1 MSMLNSQ
8 LILNQSIV
16 DDEWTFVP
24 LPSGHEEIKKQA
36 GKVVL
41 FKLTG
46 ESLPSELQ
54 INETVIPQT
63 GKIIL
68 PLSVYLK
75 NRDALQHRAKNN
87 EIALWIATHETL
99 DPLISAEKDI
109 NIFPLIAVFVERFQD
124 GRIFTLG
131 NLLRTRHQFKN
142 TLRAFGDVLQDQL
155 FYLKRS
161 GFDSYLI
168 KEGKDPN
175 EALKALQSF
184 SDPYQGA
191 VDIKEPVWKRKVRS

>member
-1 MSMLNSQ
+1 MSMINSQ

-16 DDEWTFVP
+16 DDEWTFIA

>member
-1 MSMLNSQ
+1 MLNSQ
-8 LILNQSIV
+8 LILNQSII
-16 DDEWTFVP
+16 DDEWTFVA
-24 LPSGHEEIKKQA
+24 LPSANEEVKKQA

-54 INETVIPQT
+54 INETVIPQN

-75 NRDALQHRAKNN
+75 NHEALQTRLQNN
-87 EIALWIATHETL
+87 EIALWLATHETL
-99 DPLISAEKDI
+99 DLLLTLEKNI
-109 NIFPLIAVFVERFQD
+109 NVFPLIAVFVERFQD
-124 GRIFTLG
+124 GRIFSLG
-131 NLLRTRHQFKN
+131 NLLRTRYQFKN
-142 TLRAFGDVLQDQL
+142 TLRAFGDVLQDQM

-168 KEGKDPN
+168 KTGKDVH

>member
-1 MSMLNSQ
+1 MLNSQ
-8 LILNQSIV
+8 LILNQSISP
-16 DDEWTFVP
+16 DEWSFVP
-24 LPSGHEEIKKQA
+24 LPSGNEEVKKQA

-46 ESLPSELQ
+46 ESLPTELQ
-54 INETVIPQT
+54 IDETVIPQA
-63 GKIIL
+63 GKIIV

-75 NRDALQHRAKNN
+75 NRDALQTRLKNN
-87 EIALWIATHETL
+87 DIALWLATHETL
-99 DPLISAEKDI
+99 DALLVSEKDI
-109 NIFPLIAVFVERFQD
+109 NVFPLIAVFVERFQD

-131 NLLRTRHQFKN
+131 NLLRTRYQFKN

-168 KEGKDPN
+168 KTGKDVH

-184 SDPYQGA
+184 SNPYQGA
-191 VDIKEPVWKRKVRS
+191 VDITEPVWKRKVR

>member
-1 MSMLNSQ
+1 MLNSQ
-8 LILNQSIV
+8 LILNQSMSL
-16 DDEWTFVP
+16 DEWTFVP
-24 LPSGHEEIKKQA
+24 LPSGNEDVKKQA

-46 ESLPSELQ
+46 ESLPTELQ
-54 INETVIPQT
+54 IDETVIPQT
-63 GKIIL
+63 GKIIV

-75 NRDALQHRAKNN
+75 NRDALQARLKNN

-99 DPLISAEKDI
+99 DALLVSEKDI
-109 NIFPLIAVFVERFQD
+109 NVFPLIAVFVERFQD

-131 NLLRTRHQFKN
+131 NLLRTRYQFKN

-168 KEGKDPN
+168 KTGKDVH

-191 VDIKEPVWKRKVRS
+191 VDISEPVWKRKVR

>member
-1 MSMLNSQ
+1 MLNSQ

-191 VDIKEPVWKRKVRS
+191 VDIKEPVWKRQVRS

>member
-1 MSMLNSQ
+1 MSMPNSQ
-8 LILNQSIV
+8 LILNENII
-16 DDEWTFVP
+16 DDEWTLVA
-24 LPSGHEEIKKQA
+24 LPSGNEEVKKQA

-54 INETVIPQT
+54 IKETVIPQND
-63 GKIIL
+63 KIIL

-75 NRDALQHRAKNN
+75 NRDALQTRLKDN
-87 EIALWIATHETL
+87 EIALWLATHETL
-99 DPLISAEKDI
+99 NPLLTLEKDI
-109 NIFPLIAVFVERFQD
+109 NVFPLIAIFVERFQD
-124 GRIFTLG
+124 GRIFSLG
-131 NLLRTRHQFKN
+131 NLLRIRYQFKN
-142 TLRAFGDVLQDQL
+142 TLRAIGDVLQDQL

-168 KEGKDPN
+168 KTGKDVH

>member
-1 MSMLNSQ
+1 MLNSQ
-8 LILNQSIV
+8 LILNQSISP
-16 DDEWTFVP
+16 DEWSFVP
-24 LPSGHEEIKKQA
+24 LPSGNEEVKKQA

-46 ESLPSELQ
+46 ESLPTELQ
-54 INETVIPQT
+54 IDETVIPQA
-63 GKIIL
+63 GKIIV

-75 NRDALQHRAKNN
+75 NRDALQTRLKNN
-87 EIALWIATHETL
+87 EIALWLATHETL
-99 DPLISAEKDI
+99 DALLVSEKDI
-109 NIFPLIAVFVERFQD
+109 NVFPLIAVFVERFQD

-131 NLLRTRHQFKN
+131 NLLRTRYQFKN

-168 KEGKDPN
+168 KPGKDVH

-184 SDPYQGA
+184 SNPYQGA
-191 VDIKEPVWKRKVRS
+191 VDITEPVWKRKVR

>member
-1 MSMLNSQ
+1 MLNSQ
-8 LILNQSIV
+8 LILNQSII
-16 DDEWTFVP
+16 DDECTFVA
-24 LPSGHEEIKKQA
+24 LPSGNEEIKKQA

-46 ESLPSELQ
+46 ESQPSELQ
-54 INETVIPQT
+54 INETIIPQN

-75 NRDALQHRAKNN
+75 NREALQTRVQNK
-87 EIALWIATHETL
+87 EIALWLATHETL
-99 DPLISAEKDI
+99 DTLITIEKDI
-109 NIFPLIAVFVERFQD
+109 NVFPLIAVFVERFQD
-124 GRIFTLG
+124 GRIFSLG
-131 NLLRTRHQFKN
+131 NLLRTRYQFKN

-168 KEGKDPN
+168 KSGKDVH

-191 VDIKEPVWKRKVRS
+191 VDIKEPVWKRKIRS

>member
-1 MSMLNSQ
+1 MLNSQ
-8 LILNQSIV
+8 LILNQSISP
-16 DDEWTFVP
+16 DEWSFVP
-24 LPSGHEEIKKQA
+24 LPSGNEEVKKQA

-46 ESLPSELQ
+46 ESLPTELQ
-54 INETVIPQT
+54 IDETVIPQT
-63 GKIIL
+63 GKIIV

-75 NRDALQHRAKNN
+75 NRDALQARLKNN
-87 EIALWIATHETL
+87 EIALWLATHETL
-99 DPLISAEKDI
+99 DVLLASEKDI
-109 NIFPLIAVFVERFQD
+109 NVFPLIAVFVERFQD

-131 NLLRTRHQFKN
+131 NLLRTRYQFKN

-168 KEGKDPN
+168 KPGKDVH

-184 SDPYQGA
+184 SNPYQGA
-191 VDIKEPVWKRKVRS
+191 VDITEPVWKRKAR

>member
-1 MSMLNSQ
+1 MLNSQ
-8 LILNQSIV
+8 LILNQSIGL
-16 DDEWTFVP
+16 DEWLFVP
-24 LPSGHEEIKKQA
+24 LPSGNEEVKKQA

-46 ESLPSELQ
+46 ESLPTELQ
-54 INETVIPQT
+54 IDETVIPQA

-75 NRDALQHRAKNN
+75 HRDALQARLKNN

-99 DPLISAEKDI
+99 DALLVSEKDI
-109 NIFPLIAVFVERFQD
+109 NVFPLIAVFVERFQD

-131 NLLRTRHQFKN
+131 NLLRTRYQFKN

-168 KEGKDPN
+168 KAGKDVH

-191 VDIKEPVWKRKVRS
+191 VDIVEPVWKRKVR

>member
-1 MSMLNSQ
+1 MLNSQ
-8 LILNQSIV
+8 LILNQSISP
-16 DDEWTFVP
+16 DEWSFVP
-24 LPSGHEEIKKQA
+24 LPSGNEEVKKQA

-46 ESLPSELQ
+46 ESLPTELQ
-54 INETVIPQT
+54 IDETVIPQA
-63 GKIIL
+63 GKIIV

-75 NRDALQHRAKNN
+75 NRDALQTRLKNN
-87 EIALWIATHETL
+87 EIALWLATHETL
-99 DPLISAEKDI
+99 DALLVSEKDI
-109 NIFPLIAVFVERFQD
+109 NVFPLIAVFVERFQD

-131 NLLRTRHQFKN
+131 NLLRTRYQFKN

-168 KEGKDPN
+168 KTGKDVH

-191 VDIKEPVWKRKVRS
+191 VDITEPVWKRKAR

>member
-1 MSMLNSQ
+1 MINSQ

-16 DDEWTFVP
+16 DDEWTFVA

>member
-1 MSMLNSQ
+1 MPNSQ

-16 DDEWTFVP
+16 DDDWTFVS
-24 LPSGHEEIKKQA
+24 LPSGNEEVKKQA

-46 ESLPSELQ
+46 ESLPSESQ
-54 INETVIPQT
+54 IAETVIPQN

-75 NRDALQHRAKNN
+75 NREALQTRLKNN
-87 EIALWIATHETL
+87 EIALWLATHETL
-99 DPLISAEKDI
+99 DLIFTVEKDI
-109 NIFPLIAVFVERFQD
+109 NVFPLIAVFVERFQD
-124 GRIFTLG
+124 GRIFSLG
-131 NLLRTRHQFKN
+131 HLLRTRYQFKN
-142 TLRAFGDVLQDQL
+142 TLRAFGDVMQDQL

-161 GFDSYLI
+161 GYDSYLI
-168 KEGKDPN
+168 KTGKDVH
-175 EALKALQSF
+175 EALKALQTF

-191 VDIKEPVWKRKVRS
+191 VDIKEPVWKRKARS

>member
-1 MSMLNSQ
+1 MLNSQ
-8 LILNQSIV
+8 LILNQSMSL
-16 DDEWTFVP
+16 DEWTFVP
-24 LPSGHEEIKKQA
+24 LPSGNEEVKKQA

-46 ESLPSELQ
+46 ESLPTELQ
-54 INETVIPQT
+54 IDETVIPQT
-63 GKIIL
+63 GKIIV

-75 NRDALQHRAKNN
+75 NRDALQARLKNN

-99 DPLISAEKDI
+99 DALLVSEKDI
-109 NIFPLIAVFVERFQD
+109 NVFPLIAVFVERFQD

-131 NLLRTRHQFKN
+131 NLLRTRYQFKN

-168 KEGKDPN
+168 KTGKDVH

-184 SDPYQGA
+184 SNPYQGA
-191 VDIKEPVWKRKVRS
+191 VDITEPVWKRKVR

>member
-1 MSMLNSQ
+1 MLNSQ
-8 LILNQSIV
+8 LILNQSISL
-16 DDEWTFVP
+16 DEWTFVS
-24 LPSGHEEIKKQA
+24 LPSGNEEVKKQA

-46 ESLPSELQ
+46 ESLPTELQ
-54 INETVIPQT
+54 IDETVIPQA
-63 GKIIL
+63 GKIIV

-75 NRDALQHRAKNN
+75 NRDALQTRLKNN
-87 EIALWIATHETL
+87 EIALWLATHETL
-99 DPLISAEKDI
+99 DALLVSEKDI
-109 NIFPLIAVFVERFQD
+109 NVFPLIAVFVERFQD

-131 NLLRTRHQFKN
+131 NLLRTRYQFKN

-168 KEGKDPN
+168 KTGKDVH

-184 SDPYQGA
+184 SNPYQGA
-191 VDIKEPVWKRKVRS
+191 VDITEPVWKRKVR

>member
-1 MSMLNSQ
+1 MLNSQ
-8 LILNQSIV
+8 LILNQSII
-16 DDEWTFVP
+16 DDEWTFVA
-24 LPSGHEEIKKQA
+24 LPNGNEEVKKQA

-46 ESLPSELQ
+46 ESAPSELQ
-54 INETVIPQT
+54 INETVIPQN

-75 NRDALQHRAKNN
+75 NREALETRLKNN
-87 EIALWIATHETL
+87 EIALWLATHETL
-99 DPLISAEKDI
+99 DEFITIEKDI
-109 NIFPLIAVFVERFQD
+109 NVFPLIAVFVERFQD
-124 GRIFTLG
+124 GRIFSLG
-131 NLLRTRHQFKN
+131 NLLRTRYQFKN

-168 KEGKDPN
+168 KTGKDVH

>member
-1 MSMLNSQ
+1 MLNSQ
-8 LILNQSIV
+8 LILNQSISP
-16 DDEWTFVP
+16 DEWSFVP
-24 LPSGHEEIKKQA
+24 LPSGNEEVKKQA

-46 ESLPSELQ
+46 ESLPTELQ
-54 INETVIPQT
+54 IDETVIPQA
-63 GKIIL
+63 GKIIV

-75 NRDALQHRAKNN
+75 NRDALQTRLKNN
-87 EIALWIATHETL
+87 EIALWLATH
-99 DPLISAEKDI
+99 EKDI
-109 NIFPLIAVFVERFQD
+109 NVFPLIAVFVERFQD

-131 NLLRTRHQFKN
+131 NLLRTRYQFKN

-168 KEGKDPN
+168 KPGKDVH

-184 SDPYQGA
+184 SNPYQGA
-191 VDIKEPVWKRKVRS
+191 VDITEPVWKRKAR

>member
-1 MSMLNSQ
+1 MLNSQ
-8 LILNQSIV
+8 LILNQSISP
-16 DDEWTFVP
+16 DEWSIVP
-24 LPSGHEEIKKQA
+24 LPSGNEEVKKQA

-46 ESLPSELQ
+46 ESLPTELQ
-54 INETVIPQT
+54 IDETVIPQA
-63 GKIIL
+63 GKIIV

-75 NRDALQHRAKNN
+75 NRDALQTRLKNN
-87 EIALWIATHETL
+87 EIALWLATHETL
-99 DPLISAEKDI
+99 DALLVSEKDI
-109 NIFPLIAVFVERFQD
+109 NVFPLIAVFVERFQD

-131 NLLRTRHQFKN
+131 NLLRTRYQFKN

-168 KEGKDPN
+168 KTGKDVH

-191 VDIKEPVWKRKVRS
+191 VDITEPVWKRKVR

>member
-1 MSMLNSQ
+1 MFMPNSQ

-16 DDEWTFVP
+16 DDTWTLIN
-24 LPSGHEEIKKQA
+24 LPASNEEVKKQA

-46 ESLPSELQ
+46 ESLPTELQ
-54 INETVIPQT
+54 INETIIPQT

-75 NRDALQHRAKNN
+75 NRDVLQTRVQNK
-87 EIALWIATHETL
+87 EIALWLATHETL
-99 DPLISAEKDI
+99 DSLIALEKDM
-109 NIFPLIAVFVERFQD
+109 NVFPLIAVFVERFQD
-124 GRIFTLG
+124 GRIFTIG
-131 NLLRTRHQFKN
+131 NLIRTRYQFKN

-168 KEGKDPN
+168 KSGKDVH
-175 EALKALQSF
+175 EALKALKSF

>member
-1 MSMLNSQ
+1 MLNSQ
-8 LILNQSIV
+8 LILNQSISL
-16 DDEWTFVP
+16 DEWSFVP
-24 LPSGHEEIKKQA
+24 LPSGNEEVKKQA

-46 ESLPSELQ
+46 ESLPTELQ
-54 INETVIPQT
+54 IEETVIPQA
-63 GKIIL
+63 GKIIV

-75 NRDALQHRAKNN
+75 NRDALQARLKNN
-87 EIALWIATHETL
+87 EIALWLATHETL
-99 DPLISAEKDI
+99 DVLLASEKDI
-109 NIFPLIAVFVERFQD
+109 NVFPLIAVFVERFQD

-131 NLLRTRHQFKN
+131 NLLRTRYQFKN

-168 KEGKDPN
+168 KAGKN
-175 EALKALQSF
+175 VHEALKALQSF

-191 VDIKEPVWKRKVRS
+191 VDITEPVWKRKAR

>member
-1 MSMLNSQ
+1 MLNSQ
-8 LILNQSIV
+8 LILNQSISP
-16 DDEWTFVP
+16 DEWSFVP
-24 LPSGHEEIKKQA
+24 LPSGNEEVKKQA

-46 ESLPSELQ
+46 ESLPTELQ
-54 INETVIPQT
+54 IDETVIPQA
-63 GKIIL
+63 GKIIV

-75 NRDALQHRAKNN
+75 NRDALQTRLQNN
-87 EIALWIATHETL
+87 EIALWLATHETL
-99 DPLISAEKDI
+99 DALLASEKDI
-109 NIFPLIAVFVERFQD
+109 NVFPLIAVFVERFQD

-131 NLLRTRHQFKN
+131 NLLRTRYQFKN

-168 KEGKDPN
+168 KAGKDVH

-191 VDIKEPVWKRKVRS
+191 VDITEPVWKRKVR

>member
-1 MSMLNSQ
+1 MLNSQ
-8 LILNQSIV
+8 LILNQSISL
-16 DDEWTFVP
+16 DEWSFVP
-24 LPSGHEEIKKQA
+24 LPSGNEEVKKQA

-46 ESLPSELQ
+46 ESLPTELQ
-54 INETVIPQT
+54 IEETVIPQA
-63 GKIIL
+63 GKIIV

-75 NRDALQHRAKNN
+75 NRDALQTRLQNN
-87 EIALWIATHETL
+87 EIALWLATHETL
-99 DPLISAEKDI
+99 DALLASEKDI
-109 NIFPLIAVFVERFQD
+109 NVFPLIAVFVERFQD

-168 KEGKDPN
+168 KAGKDVH

-191 VDIKEPVWKRKVRS
+191 VDITEPVWKRKVR

>member
-1 MSMLNSQ
+1 MLNSQ
-8 LILNQSIV
+8 LILNQSII
-16 DDEWTFVP
+16 DDEWTFVA
-24 LPSGHEEIKKQA
+24 LPNGNEEVKKQA

-46 ESLPSELQ
+46 ESPPSELQ
-54 INETVIPQT
+54 INETVIPQN

-75 NRDALQHRAKNN
+75 NREALQSRLKNN
-87 EIALWIATHETL
+87 EIALWLATHETL
-99 DPLISAEKDI
+99 DVLISIEKDI
-109 NIFPLIAVFVERFQD
+109 NVFPLIAVFVERFQD
-124 GRIFTLG
+124 GRIFSLG
-131 NLLRTRHQFKN
+131 NLLRTRYQFKN
-142 TLRAFGDVLQDQL
+142 ILRAFGDVLQDQL

-168 KEGKDPN
+168 KTGKDVH

>member
-1 MSMLNSQ
+1 MLNSQ
-8 LILNQSIV
+8 LILNQSII
-16 DDEWTFVP
+16 DDEWTFVA
-24 LPSGHEEIKKQA
+24 LPSENEEIKKQA

-46 ESLPSELQ
+46 ESSPSELQ
-54 INETVIPQT
+54 INETVIPQNS
-63 GKIIL
+63 KIIL

-75 NRDALQHRAKNN
+75 NREALKTRLKNN
-87 EIALWIATHETL
+87 EIALWLATHETL
-99 DPLISAEKDI
+99 HALITIEKDI
-109 NIFPLIAVFVERFQD
+109 NIFPLIAIFVERFQD
-124 GRIFTLG
+124 GRIFSLG
-131 NLLRTRHQFKN
+131 NLLRTRYQFKN

-168 KEGKDPN
+168 KTGKDVH

-191 VDIKEPVWKRKVRS
+191 VDIKEPVWKRRVRS

>member
-1 MSMLNSQ
+1 MLNSQ
-8 LILNQSIV
+8 LILNQSISP
-16 DDEWTFVP
+16 DEWTFVP
-24 LPSGHEEIKKQA
+24 LPSGNEEVKKQA

-46 ESLPSELQ
+46 EWLPTELQ
-54 INETVIPQT
+54 IDETVITQA

-75 NRDALQHRAKNN
+75 NRDALQARLKNN
-87 EIALWIATHETL
+87 EIALWLATHETL
-99 DPLISAEKDI
+99 DALLVSEKDI
-109 NIFPLIAVFVERFQD
+109 NVFPLIAVFVERFQD

-131 NLLRTRHQFKN
+131 NLLRTRYQFKN

-168 KEGKDPN
+168 KTGKDVH

-191 VDIKEPVWKRKVRS
+191 VDIKEPVWKRKVR

>member
-1 MSMLNSQ
+1 MLNSQ

-16 DDEWTFVP
+16 DDEWTFVA
-24 LPSGHEEIKKQA
+24 LPSANEEVKKQA

-54 INETVIPQT
+54 INETIIPQN

-75 NRDALQHRAKNN
+75 NREALQTRIQNN
-87 EIALWIATHETL
+87 EIALWLATHETL
-99 DPLISAEKDI
+99 DALITIEKDI
-109 NIFPLIAVFVERFQD
+109 NVFPLIAVFVERFQD
-124 GRIFTLG
+124 GRIFSLG
-131 NLLRTRHQFKN
+131 NLLRTRYQFKN

-168 KEGKDPN
+168 KTGKDVH

-191 VDIKEPVWKRKVRS
+191 VDIKEPVWKRKIRS

>member
-1 MSMLNSQ
+1 MLNSQ

-16 DDEWTFVP
+16 DDEWKFVA
-24 LPSGHEEIKKQA
+24 LPSANEEVKKQA

-54 INETVIPQT
+54 INETVIPQN

-75 NRDALQHRAKNN
+75 NHEALQTRLQNN
-87 EIALWIATHETL
+87 EIALWLATHETL
-99 DPLISAEKDI
+99 DLLLTLEKNI

-124 GRIFTLG
+124 GRIFSLG
-131 NLLRTRHQFKN
+131 NLLRTRYQFKN
-142 TLRAFGDVLQDQL
+142 TLRAFGDVLQDQM

-168 KEGKDPN
+168 KTGKDVH

>member
-1 MSMLNSQ
+1 MLNSQ
-8 LILNQSIV
+8 LILNQSISQ
-16 DDEWTFVP
+16 DEWTFVP
-24 LPSGHEEIKKQA
+24 LPSGNEEVKKQA

-46 ESLPSELQ
+46 ESLPTELQ
-54 INETVIPQT
+54 IDETVIPQA
-63 GKIIL
+63 GKIIV

-75 NRDALQHRAKNN
+75 NRDALQTRLKNN

-99 DPLISAEKDI
+99 DTLLVSEKDI
-109 NIFPLIAVFVERFQD
+109 NVFPLIAVFVERFQD

-131 NLLRTRHQFKN
+131 NLLRTRYQFKN

-168 KEGKDPN
+168 KAGKDVH

-184 SDPYQGA
+184 SNPYQGA
-191 VDIKEPVWKRKVRS
+191 VDITEPVWKRKAR

>member
-1 MSMLNSQ
+1 MLNSQ
-8 LILNQSIV
+8 LILNQSISL
-16 DDEWTFVP
+16 DEWTFVP
-24 LPSGHEEIKKQA
+24 LPSGNEEVKKQA
-36 GKVVL
+36 GKEGL

-46 ESLPSELQ
+46 ESLPTELQ
-54 INETVIPQT
+54 IDETVIPQA

-75 NRDALQHRAKNN
+75 NRDALQTRLKNN
-87 EIALWIATHETL
+87 EIALWLATHETL
-99 DPLISAEKDI
+99 DALLVSEKDI
-109 NIFPLIAVFVERFQD
+109 NVFPLIAVFVERFQD

-131 NLLRTRHQFKN
+131 NLLRTRYQFKN

-168 KEGKDPN
+168 KTGKDVH

-191 VDIKEPVWKRKVRS
+191 VDIKEPVWKRKVR

>member
-1 MSMLNSQ
+1 MLNSQ
-8 LILNQSIV
+8 LILNQTISP
-16 DDEWTFVP
+16 DEWTFVP
-24 LPSGHEEIKKQA
+24 LPSGNEEVKKQA

-46 ESLPSELQ
+46 ESLPTELQ
-54 INETVIPQT
+54 IDEAVIPQT
-63 GKIIL
+63 GKIIV

-75 NRDALQHRAKNN
+75 NRDALQTRLKNN

-99 DPLISAEKDI
+99 DALLVSEKDI
-109 NIFPLIAVFVERFQD
+109 NVFPLIAVFVERFQD

-131 NLLRTRHQFKN
+131 NLLRTRYQFKN

-168 KEGKDPN
+168 KTGKDVH

-184 SDPYQGA
+184 SNPYQGA
-191 VDIKEPVWKRKVRS
+191 VDITEPVWKRKVR

>member
-1 MSMLNSQ
+1 MHNSQ
-8 LILNQSIV
+8 LILNQSII
-16 DDEWTFVP
+16 DDEWTFVT

-75 NRDALQHRAKNN
+75 NRDLLQDRVKNN

-99 DPLISAEKDI
+99 DPLISSEKDI
-109 NIFPLIAVFVERFQD
+109 NAFPLIAVFVERFQD

-161 GFDSYLI
+161 GFNSYLI
-168 KEGKDPN
+168 KTGKDVH

>member
-1 MSMLNSQ
+1 MLNSQ
-8 LILNQSIV
+8 LILNQSII
-16 DDEWTFVP
+16 DDEWTFVA
-24 LPSGHEEIKKQA
+24 LPSSNEEIKKQA

-46 ESLPSELQ
+46 ESPPSELQ
-54 INETVIPQT
+54 INETVIPQN

-75 NRDALQHRAKNN
+75 NREALQTRLKNN
-87 EIALWIATHETL
+87 EIALWLATHETL
-99 DPLISAEKDI
+99 DALITIEKDI
-109 NIFPLIAVFVERFQD
+109 NVFPLIAVFVERFQD
-124 GRIFTLG
+124 GRIFSLG
-131 NLLRTRHQFKN
+131 NLLRTRYQFKN

-168 KEGKDPN
+168 KTGKDVH

>member
-1 MSMLNSQ
+1 MLNSQ

-16 DDEWTFVP
+16 DDEWTFIA

-75 NRDALQHRAKNN
+75 NRDALQDRAKNN

-191 VDIKEPVWKRKVRS
+191 VDIKEPVWKRKVRL

>member
-1 MSMLNSQ
+1 MLNSQ

-16 DDEWTFVP
+16 DDEWTFVA

-68 PLSVYLK
+68 PLSVYLR

>member
-8 LILNQSIV
+8 LILNQSISP
-16 DDEWTFVP
+16 DEWSFVP
-24 LPSGHEEIKKQA
+24 LPSGNEEVKKQA

-46 ESLPSELQ
+46 ESLPTELQ
-54 INETVIPQT
+54 IDETVIPQA
-63 GKIIL
+63 GKIIV

-75 NRDALQHRAKNN
+75 NRDALQTRLKNN
-87 EIALWIATHETL
+87 EIALWLATHETL
-99 DPLISAEKDI
+99 DALLVSEKDI
-109 NIFPLIAVFVERFQD
+109 NVFPLIAVFVERFQD

-131 NLLRTRHQFKN
+131 NLLRTRYQFKN

-168 KEGKDPN
+168 KPGKDVH

-184 SDPYQGA
+184 SNPYQGA
-191 VDIKEPVWKRKVRS
+191 VDITEPVWKRKAR

>member
-1 MSMLNSQ
+1 MLNSQ

-16 DDEWTFVP
+16 DDEWTFIA

-75 NRDALQHRAKNN
+75 NRDALQDRAKNN

>member
-1 MSMLNSQ
+1 MLNSQ

>member
-8 LILNQSIV
+8 LIHKQSISL
-16 DDEWTFVP
+16 DEWTFVP
-24 LPSGHEEIKKQA
+24 LPSGNEEVKKQA

-46 ESLPSELQ
+46 ESLPTELQ
-54 INETVIPQT
+54 IGETVIPQT

-75 NRDALQHRAKNN
+75 NRDALQTRLKNN
-87 EIALWIATHETL
+87 EIALWIATHETFDTL
-99 DPLISAEKDI
+99 LASEKDI
-109 NIFPLIAVFVERFQD
+109 NVFPLIAVFVERFQD

-131 NLLRTRHQFKN
+131 NLLRTRYQFKN

-168 KEGKDPN
+168 KAGKDVH

-191 VDIKEPVWKRKVRS
+191 VDIKEPVWKRKVR